1 MADMIKIRSITDTSV
16 SLYDPTIPVR
26 KSFDKKGAMAIIEK
40 DKLIQMYF
48 NSELEAALRAG
59 LLVID
64 DKDFLVEVGY
74 ILDKDEPVNQVDM
87 DANFMKRCVGVMP
100 LNEFAA
106 NIKKMSKHQIEELA
120 EYAIQNHQEVRMDKI
135 DLLSKVSGKNILK
148 AIELLKADM
157 EG

>member
-1 MADMIKIRSITDTSV
+1 MADMIKIRSTTDTSV

-26 KSFDKKGAMAIIEK
+26 KSFDKKGAVAIIEK

-59 LLVID
+59 LLAID

-74 ILDKDEPVNQVDM
+74 ILDKDEPVNQVEM
-87 DANFMKRCVGVMP
+87 DVNFMKRCVGVMP
-100 LNEFAA
+100 INEFAV